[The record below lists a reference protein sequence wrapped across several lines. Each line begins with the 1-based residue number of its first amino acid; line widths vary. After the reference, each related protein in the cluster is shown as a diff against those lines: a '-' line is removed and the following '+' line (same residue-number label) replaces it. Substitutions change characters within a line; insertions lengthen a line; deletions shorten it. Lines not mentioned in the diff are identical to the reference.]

1 MADLKN
7 CEPASNFA
15 LKRAKYS
22 TETSKMLKAPTGKQI
37 MGITYCFFR
46 VVFQVENSV
55 TSVDSGKCLG
65 CLLMS
70 KQVKMRIK

>member
-15 LKRAKYS
+15 LKRIKYS

-37 MGITYCFFR
+37 TYCFFR
-46 VVFQVENSV
+46 VVFQVEKSV